1 MKFIVLFLSF
11 FIFHSYHGL
20 SQIGPAVQTDKPE
33 PIKKEGKPTL
43 NTPAAKAKENAK
55 LLTKSLKLNEK
66 QHESLEKALVEFE
79 TQVSSTYKSKLPNK
93 EKYVKVN
100 DLNTKRQGAIK
111 KILTPEQ
118 YKAYLLSY
126 P

>member
-1 MKFIVLFLSF
+1 
-11 FIFHSYHGL
+11 
-20 SQIGPAVQTDKPE
+20 
-33 PIKKEGKPTL
+33 
-43 NTPAAKAKENAK
+43 
-55 LLTKSLKLNEK
+55 
-66 QHESLEKALVEFE
+66 LEKALVEFE
-79 TQVSSTYKSKLPNK
+79 TQVSSTNKSKLTNK

-100 DLNTKRQGAIK
+100 DLNTKRQSAIK